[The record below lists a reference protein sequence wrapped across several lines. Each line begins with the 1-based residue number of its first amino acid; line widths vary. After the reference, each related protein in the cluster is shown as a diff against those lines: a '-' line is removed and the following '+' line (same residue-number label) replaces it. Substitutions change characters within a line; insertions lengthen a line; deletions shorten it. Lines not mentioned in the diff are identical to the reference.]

1 MLRCGYL
8 LMLKRLAGIRFYRH
22 SLAFCCFFLWLNLTH
37 GDVAF
42 YCLLCSLSGLGFGW
56 WWISRR
62 WKDLTASHCI
72 FLSSEWILG
81 RGRCFSCRS
90 FWSEAAR
97 LRSRF
102 SSVQVFSPRSFFY
115 PVLLSCAPTVF
126 DSVVDL
132 RFCRSCV
139 IVVMWFLLCY
149 GGKGEEERRR
159 KNGKRRRADGSFLF
173 LLLSYVSYTVYHLII
188 PYYSLALFTSL
199 ISLTYI

>member
-1 MLRCGYL
+1 
-8 LMLKRLAGIRFYRH
+8 MLKRLAGIRFLS
-22 SLAFCCFFLWLNLTH
+22 SLSRFLLFFLWLNLTH

-90 FWSEAAR
+90 FWSETAR

-102 SSVQVFSPRSFFY
+102 SSVRVFSPRSFFY

-132 RFCRSCV
+132 RFAAPALCGFCCV
-139 IVVMWFLLCY
+139 M
-149 GGKGEEERRR
+149 GGKGEEEVE
-159 KNGKRRRADGSFLF
+159 KWKEEEGGWVVSLPPFLF
-173 LLLSYVSYTVYHLII
+173 
-188 PYYSLALFTSL
+188 
-199 ISLTYI
+199 